1 MTQQREQ
8 ESSAGPGRVGRGS
21 PEGVRGATGCGRKRW
36 MDTSGVKPSRLTP
49 NHAALPA
56 LLWEADQT
64 FGRLEPEV
72 QGHPVRT
79 ARPLSSSQRGLSC
92 TQAQP

>member
-21 PEGVRGATGCGRKRW
+21 PEGVREATGYGRKRW

-64 FGRLEPEV
+64 FGGWSLKCKAIPSEL
-72 QGHPVRT
+72 QGRSAQ
-79 ARPLSSSQRGLSC
+79 ARG
-92 TQAQP
+92 A